1 MSQKDR
7 ILVGMSGGVD
17 SSAVCMLLQ
26 DEGYEVVGLTLRMWD
41 VPAQFTSPGQE
52 EPNHILEAREL
63 AERLGIEHHTLDIR
77 EAFRAEVVQAYIDEY
92 LRGRT
97 PNPCVMCNRF
107 FKWKYLLE
115 EADRLH
121 CNRIATGHYAR
132 IVYRNDK
139 PLLACGVDKKKDQS
153 YFLWRL
159 TEEQLARTI
168 LPLGNRDKQEIKE
181 YVRLKGFE
189 QKATKKESMEACF
202 VPDDYRDF
210 LREMVPGLDSQVE
223 GGYFVD
229 SVGRKLGQHKG
240 YPFYTIGQRKGL
252 EIALGHPAYVIRIN
266 AGKNTIRLGT
276 AEELMQQTALLSGVR
291 FDKQYIPEN
300 NITVRIRYRSAAV
313 EATIEPQDDGNAIV
327 HFATPVSALTPGQSA
342 VIYDGDVVI
351 GGGIIED
358 CKQLKKYHNKCTN
371 DF

>member
-1 MSQKDR
+1 MLHKER

-41 VPAQFTSPGQE
+41 VPAQFSTPEQE

-63 AERLGIEHHTLDIR
+63 AQRLGIEHHTLDIR

-92 LRGRT
+92 MRGRT

-107 FKWKYLLE
+107 FKWKYLLD
-115 EADRLH
+115 EADRLQ
-121 CNRIATGHYAR
+121 
-132 IVYRNDK
+132 RNGK
-139 PLLACGVDKKKDQS
+139 PMLACGVDKKKDQS

-159 TEEQLARTI
+159 TDEQLARTI
-168 LPLGNRDKQEIKE
+168 FPLGDRDKQEIKE
-181 YVRLKGFE
+181 YVTRKGFE

-210 LREMVPGLDSQVE
+210 LREMVPDLDSQVE

-229 SVGRKLGQHKG
+229 ALGRKLGKHKG

-266 AGKNTIRLGT
+266 AGKNTIRLGKV
-276 AEELMQQTALLSGVR
+276 EELLQHTALLSGVR
-291 FDKQYIPEN
+291 FDEQYQAEN
-300 NITVRIRYRSAAV
+300 HLSVRIRYRSSAV

-342 VIYDGDVVI
+342 VIYDGEIVV

-358 CKQLKKYHNKCTN
+358 NKLLKKYQK
-371 DF
+371 

>member
-1 MSQKDR
+1 MVVDMLQKER

-41 VPAQFTSPGQE
+41 TPNQFASSSQQ

-63 AERLGIEHHTLDIR
+63 AQKLGIEHHTLDIR
-77 EAFRAEVVQAYIDEY
+77 QAFRNEVVQEFIDEY

-121 CNRIATGHYAR
+121 CSRVATGHYAR
-132 IVYRNDK
+132 IVECDGSVM
-139 PLLACGVDKKKDQS
+139 LACGVDKKKDQS

-159 TEEQLARTI
+159 TPEQLQRT
-168 LPLGNRDKQEIKE
+168 LFPLGNRTKEEIKE
-181 YVRLKGFE
+181 YVRSKGFE
-189 QKATKKESMEACF
+189 QKAAKKESMEACF

-210 LREMVPGLDSQVE
+210 LREMLPDLDSRVA

-229 SVGRKLGQHKG
+229 AQGRKLGQHKG
-240 YPFYTIGQRKGL
+240 FPFYTIGQRKGL
-252 EIALGHPAYVIRIN
+252 EIALGHPAYVVRIN
-266 AGKNTIRLGT
+266 AAKNTIRLGG
-276 AEELMQQTALLSGVR
+276 AEELLQTTAVLSGVR
-291 FDKQYIPEN
+291 FAPAYTPQSALA
-300 NITVRIRYRSAAV
+300 VRIRYRSAAV
-313 EATIEPQDDGNAIV
+313 EAAIEMQEDGNAIV
-327 HFATPVSALTPGQSA
+327 YFATPVSALTPGQSA
-342 VIYDGDVVI
+342 VIYDGDVVV

-358 CKQLKKYHNKCTN
+358 TKLLKKYLTK
-371 DF
+371 